1 MINRQWQFATGIQ
14 WDIADDRIT
23 RNNTSLRYQPDPRRV
38 FNIAYNFAPD
48 NFEQTDLS
56 MAWPMAKDWRFVGRW
71 AYSLE
76 QDKTVEGFGGVEYES
91 CCWAFRTVFRRY
103 LSGTRTTNAIFFQLE
118 FKGLAGV
125 GRSTVDFLE
134 RSIPGYENDF

>member
-1 MINRQWQFATGIQ
+1 MVNNMKHLIAIFLLMVLAACGGDPTNDTTAAESTAEGAASTS
-14 WDIADDRIT
+14 DISIVDGVKR
-23 RNNTSLRYQPDPRRV
+23 
-38 FNIAYNFAPD
+38 
-48 NFEQTDLS
+48 
-56 MAWPMAKDWRFVGRW
+56 
-71 AYSLE
+71 
-76 QDKTVEGFGGVEYES
+76 KTVEGFGGVEYES